1 LEKIRLGSI
10 KVSDL
15 GQILV
20 TKDLTRSFGGL
31 LAVNKVSI
39 KVDEGSITGL
49 IGPNGS
55 GKTTL
60 FNVISGALKA
70 DSGEAHFNGRRIDN
84 LPCHL
89 IYKAGLVRTFQ
100 VPRLFLKMTVL
111 DNMLVAAR
119 GLIGDRLLSTFFQT
133 RAWMKQEEELIKK
146 ALEILEMLDLYHQRK
161 NLAGNL
167 SGGQMKLLELGRALM
182 SDPKLL
188 LLDEPAAG
196 VSPLVVDKIFDKIV
210 ELRKNLGLTF
220 FIIEHRIETLFN
232 YTDKVIVMF
241 KGQVIA
247 EGRGH
252 ELVEDPRVI
261 DVYLGEY

>member
-1 LEKIRLGSI
+1 MA
-10 KVSDL
+10 
-15 GQILV
+15 QILITEGL
-20 TKDLTRSFGGL
+20 TKSFGGL
-31 LAVNKVSI
+31 LAVNNVSI
-39 KVDEGSITGL
+39 KVDRGSITGL

-60 FNVISGALKA
+60 FNVIAGALKA
-70 DSGEAHFNGRRIDN
+70 DSGKAYFDGKRIDG
-84 LPCHL
+84 LPCHE
-89 IYKAGLVRTFQ
+89 IYKTGLVRTFQ
-100 VPRLFLKMTVL
+100 VPRLFQKMTVL
-111 DNMLVAAR
+111 DNMLIAAR
-119 GLIGDRLLSTFFQT
+119 GLIGDSLTATFF
-133 RAWMKQEEELIKK
+133 RSGAWKKQEEELIKK
-146 ALEILEMLDLYHQRK
+146 ALGILEMLDLYHQRK

-182 SDPKLL
+182 SEPKML

-196 VSPLVVDKIFDKIV
+196 VSPLVVEKIFEKIV
-210 ELRKNLGLTF
+210 ELRRNLGLTF

-247 EGRGH
+247 EGKGH
-252 ELVEDPRVI
+252 ALVEDPKVI

>member
-1 LEKIRLGSI
+1 
-10 KVSDL
+10 VSKL
-15 GQILV
+15 AQILV
-20 TKDLTRSFGGL
+20 TDNLTKSFGGL
-31 LAVNKVSI
+31 VAVNNVSI
-39 KVDEGSITGL
+39 QVNEGSITGL

-70 DSGEAHFNGRRIDN
+70 DSGKAFFNGRRIDN

-100 VPRLFLKMTVL
+100 VPRLFQKMTVL
-111 DNMLVAAR
+111 DNMLIAAR
-119 GLIGDRLLSTFFQT
+119 GLVGDSLIGTFFQT
-133 RAWMKQEEELIKK
+133 RAWKKQEEELVKK
-146 ALEILEMLDLYHQRK
+146 ALDILEMLDLYHQRK

-182 SDPKLL
+182 SDPKML

-196 VSPLVVDKIFDKIV
+196 VSPVVVDKIFEKIV
-210 ELRKNLGLTF
+210 ELRKNLRLTF
-220 FIIEHRIETLFN
+220 FIIEHRIETLFS
-232 YTDKVIVMF
+232 YTDRVIVMF

-247 EGRGH
+247 EGRGR
-252 ELVEDPRVI
+252 ELVENPRVI

>member
-1 LEKIRLGSI
+1 MAH
-10 KVSDL
+10 
-15 GQILV
+15 ILKTDNL
-20 TKDLTRSFGGL
+20 TKSFGGL
-31 LAVNKVSI
+31 LAVNNVSI

-70 DSGEAHFNGRRIDN
+70 DSGKTYFDGKRIDG

-100 VPRLFLKMTVL
+100 VPRLFQKMTVL
-111 DNMLVAAR
+111 DNMLIAAR
-119 GLIGDRLLSTFFQT
+119 GLVGERLTVTFFQSW
-133 RAWMKQEEELIKK
+133 AWKRQEEGLIKK
-146 ALEILEMLDLYHQRK
+146 ALAILEMLDLYHQRK

-167 SGGQMKLLELGRALM
+167 SGGQMKLLEMGRALM
-182 SDPKLL
+182 ADPKML

-196 VSPLVVDKIFDKIV
+196 VSPLVVDKIFEKIV
-210 ELRKNLGLTF
+210 ELRQSLGLTF

-232 YTDKVIVMF
+232 YTDRVIVMF

-247 EGRGH
+247 EGKGK
-252 ELVEDPRVI
+252 ELVEDPKVI

>member
-1 LEKIRLGSI
+1 MC
-10 KVSDL
+10 DL
-15 GQILV
+15 TQILATDNL
-20 TKDLTRSFGGL
+20 TKSFGGL
-31 LAVNKVSI
+31 IAVDNVSI
-39 KVDEGSITGL
+39 QIEERSISGL

-70 DSGEAHFNGRRIDN
+70 DSGKVFFMGKRIDN

-100 VPRLFLKMTVL
+100 VPRLFQKMTVL
-111 DNMLVAAR
+111 DNMLIAAR
-119 GLIGDRLLSTFFQT
+119 GLIGDSLIGTLFRGK
-133 RAWMKQEEELIKK
+133 AWKKQEEELVKK

-182 SDPKLL
+182 SDPKML

-196 VSPLVVDKIFDKIV
+196 VSPVVVDKIFEKIV

-232 YTDKVIVMF
+232 YTDKVIVMY

-247 EGRGH
+247 EGKGH
-252 ELVEDPRVI
+252 ELVENPKVI